1 MGNPLNIFIS
11 PLDWGL
17 GHTTRCIPIAKELH
31 NRGHKIIFGVN
42 DEQKFL
48 LKQELDFGNYIQF
61 QGYNIQYPKGGSMA
75 VKMLLES
82 PKVLNRI
89 RTEHNE
95 LQALIDLHKFD
106 LVISD
111 NRLGLHTHKTPCIY
125 ITHQINIQGPN
136 LIKNQ
141 LHKIHGKYINR
152 FTHCWIPDSESKIN
166 LGEKLSHGKLHDN
179 CSYIGTLSRFNE
191 KATSENEDIDYL
203 AIISGPEPQRSQFE
217 SIIIA
222 EFKNLTE
229 NKCAILGWKPL
240 EESTSML
247 ENIEYYSH
255 LNSKDFYQLVCRS
268 KKIICR
274 PGYSSIMDLSVL
286 QKPVHFIPTPGQT
299 EQEHL
304 AKLHGKENGWSTQN
318 KLKISNKLKCN
329 MVSETKPNLKN
340 LKW

>member
-61 QGYNIQYPKGGSMA
+61 EGYNIQYPKGRSMA

-82 PKVLNRI
+82 PKVLTRI

-95 LQALIDLHKFD
+95 LEGLIDKHKLD

-111 NRLGLHTHKTPCIY
+111 NRFGLYTQKIPCIY

-136 LIKNQ
+136 LIKKQ
-141 LHKIHGKYINR
+141 LHKIHGRYINR
-152 FTHCWIPDSESKIN
+152 FTHCWIPDSEGKIN
-166 LGEKLSHGKLHDN
+166 LGEELSHGKLHDN
-179 CSYIGTLSRFNE
+179 CSYIGTLSRFHQ
-191 KATSENEDIDYL
+191 KAISENEDIDYL
-203 AIISGPEPQRSQFE
+203 AIISGPEPQRSEFE
-217 SIIIA
+217 SIIIN
-222 EFKNLTE
+222 EFKKL
-229 NKCAILGWKPL
+229 NKNQCAIVAGKPL
-240 EESTSML
+240 SKRQEL
-247 ENIEYYSH
+247 IENIHYFSH
-255 LNSKDFYQLVCRS
+255 LNSSEFFKLICRS

-274 PGYSSIMDLSVL
+274 PGYSTIMDLSSL
-286 QKPVHFIPTPGQT
+286 QKPAHFIPTPGQT
-299 EQEHL
+299 EQEYL